1 MIGFLARRLLELAGT
16 LAVASFLV
24 FGAVYLAPGRPET
37 FLLGGRGASPQLLAA
52 IRSQYHLDD
61 PFLVQYGRW
70 LGDVLTGRFGESVQ
84 YRSSVLA
91 LVGSRLPTTAT
102 LIGMSLVLV
111 LVFGIGLGWL
121 GAVRG
126 GVADSGV
133 LVGTSLALGT
143 PSFVA
148 GVVMQSYLAIKLHWF
163 PDQGSG
169 TGFADLV
176 YHLVL
181 PSIALSLYWIG
192 MLARVTR
199 TAMLDVLGQEH
210 VMVARSRG
218 VPEAQVLRRHVFRNA
233 LGPIVTT
240 AGLIVTGLVIST
252 VLVEAV
258 FTLNGVGAFLEKSVT
273 VKDFPVVQAI
283 ALLIVAVFVL
293 VNLVVD
299 LLYPFIDPRVALG
312 AREGGA

>member
-84 YRSSVLA
+84 YRSSVLG
-91 LVGSRLPTTAT
+91 LVGSRLPTTVT

-111 LVFGIGLGWL
+111 LVFGIALGWL

-126 GVADSGV
+126 GAADSGV

-148 GVVMQSYLAIKLHWF
+148 GVVMQSYLAIRLHWF

-169 TGFADLV
+169 TGFADLL

-210 VMVARSRG
+210 VTVARGRG
-218 VPEAQVLRRHVFRNA
+218 VPERQVLRRHVFRNA

-273 VKDFPVVQAI
+273 VKDFPVVQAV

-312 AREGGA
+312 AREGDA